1 MKRFFILFS
10 LFAVILLFSCGESRE
25 KYNHRALAFVDSVNN
40 ATDTYLAFATAW
52 ARSWR
57 SIIFDYRYISPVSGA
72 TEVCVDMNEGLAK
85 YAKEMKPLDSLI
97 FKKHQH
103 VLDSLFKTLKKY
115 PSDSKNLYE
124 LISELYTLSK
134 RAYKMAMEP
143 SGSLQTYTQN
153 LNDLETKYEELKSKI
168 DLEKQ

>member
-1 MKRFFILFS
+1 
-10 LFAVILLFSCGESRE
+10 
-25 KYNHRALAFVDSVNN
+25 
-40 ATDTYLAFATAW
+40 
-52 ARSWR
+52 
-57 SIIFDYRYISPVSGA
+57 
-72 TEVCVDMNEGLAK
+72 
-85 YAKEMKPLDSLI
+85 MKPLDSLI

-134 RAYKMAMEP
+134 RDYKMAMEP

-168 DLEKQ
+168 DLKKQ